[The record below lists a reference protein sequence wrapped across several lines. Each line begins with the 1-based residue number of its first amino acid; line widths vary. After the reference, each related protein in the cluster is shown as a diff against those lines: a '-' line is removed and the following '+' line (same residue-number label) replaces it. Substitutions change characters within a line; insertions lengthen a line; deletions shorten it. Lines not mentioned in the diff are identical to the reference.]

1 MIRRAALLLCF
12 CLTLTLAVKA
22 GDWPTFGHD
31 PQRTGWAA
39 NERTFTPENVS
50 NLELKWKTRVDN
62 KASSL
67 YALTSP
73 IVAVD
78 VSTSGGIKNVVYV
91 AGSEGKVFAL
101 DSETGR
107 QLWEWEPSKYA
118 LPTELGL
125 QGSVYC
131 PSVAIATPTFDRR
144 TGILYTIAA
153 DGALYGLDLGSGKVR
168 FGPVQFVAPFSKN
181 WSLNLVGDTIYTT
194 LSQGCGG
201 GLSGFYS
208 IDIRDPHHP
217 VEHQLLLSNSNT
229 AGIWGRGGA
238 VIGQNGRVYG
248 STADGPFDPTVGDYS
263 DSVVAASRDELNL
276 VDHFTPTNY
285 QELDKK
291 DLDFGGASPVWFGWK
306 NYNLLAS
313 GAKEGVLYL
322 LDADSL
328 GGKDH
333 QTPLM
338 AGIKL
343 GNDPKVP
350 SSHGIWGA
358 LSTWR
363 DEDGQTWVYVPVYGP
378 VSKSAPKFP
387 INNGVITNGSV
398 MAFKVAAD
406 VRTNQPT
413 LEPAWTSANFKMPD
427 PVAIANG
434 VVFALET
441 GENADQKGEYAMKT
455 AGQRLT
461 NVKNAVLHALDART
475 GKELYNSGHAID
487 SWVHFS
493 GLAIAEGRV
502 YVVDYGSNVYCFGL
516 PTRPAENA
524 SVDAPA
530 IYKQNC
536 ATCHQADGKGT
547 PGSKTPDFT
556 LREWQAQ
563 HSDEELIEV
572 VRRGNGV
579 MPSFENKLKPEEIRA
594 VIAEVIR
601 KFAQ

>member
-1 MIRRAALLLCF
+1 MGWIQGAERCG
-12 CLTLTLAVKA
+12 LAPYNLSHPSQK
-22 GDWPTFGHD
+22 
-31 PQRTGWAA
+31 TG
-39 NERTFTPENVS
+39 
-50 NLELKWKTRVDN
+50 
-62 KASSL
+62 
-67 YALTSP
+67 
-73 IVAVD
+73 
-78 VSTSGGIKNVVYV
+78 VSTSSATRSTQHCRKAAEAGCPASTPSISGIR
-91 AGSEGKVFAL
+91 
-101 DSETGR
+101 TT
-107 QLWEWEPSKYA
+107 PSSTSCFF
-118 LPTELGL
+118 PNT
-125 QGSVYC
+125 
-131 PSVAIATPTFDRR
+131 
-144 TGILYTIAA
+144 
-153 DGALYGLDLGSGKVR
+153 
-168 FGPVQFVAPFSKN
+168 
-181 WSLNLVGDTIYTT
+181 
-194 LSQGCGG
+194 
-201 GLSGFYS
+201 
-208 IDIRDPHHP
+208 
-217 VEHQLLLSNSNT
+217 NT
-229 AGIWGRGGA
+229 AGIWGRGGP
-238 VIGQNGRVYG
+238 VIGENGRVYG

-363 DEDGQTWVYVPVYGP
+363 DDDGQTWVYVPVYGP

-406 VRTNQPT
+406 ARTNQPT
-413 LEPAWTSANFKMPD
+413 LEPAWTSGNFKMPD

-434 VVFALET
+434 VVFVLET
-441 GENADQKGEYAMKT
+441 GENAEQGGEFATKDG
-455 AGQRLT
+455 GQRLR
-461 NVKNAVLHALDART
+461 NVKHAVLHALDART
-475 GKELYNSGHAID
+475 GKELYNSGQAID

-516 PTRPAENA
+516 STPSAQST
-524 SVDAPA
+524 SVDGPA

-536 ATCHQADGKGT
+536 AACHKADGRGT
-547 PGSKTPDFT
+547 PGMGTPDFT
-556 LREWQAQ
+556 QKEWQAQ
-563 HSDEELIEV
+563 HSEEDLIKV
-572 VRRGNGV
+572 VSEGKGL
-579 MPSFENKLKPEEIRA
+579 MPSFENKLKSEEIHA